1 MGRHGRF
8 FAAPLSEEDRRPIT
22 RTTIR
27 RVVSIFR
34 PYRRQVSVVGAAI
47 IISSGLGVVNPLM
60 IKKIFDDALFG
71 PSSGPGANT
80 CSGQPCPNLEAL
92 WIFVGIMVLIPIV
105 TSAIGVGQTY
115 LSNLVGLQVMQDLRN
130 SLYKHLQ
137 YMPLRFFTTTRTG
150 EIQSRLANDVG
161 GVQNVVT
168 STASSLLSN
177 IVIIVS
183 SLIAMLLISVQLT
196 VLSLCITPIFIWLTV
211 KVGRARRKVATST
224 QKTLADLTAITEETL
239 SVSGILLA
247 KSFGR
252 QRHEIER
259 YREENQ
265 RLTGLTIRQTMI
277 GQSFFAVVGTFF
289 SIMPA
294 VVYLVAGY
302 VNSRNPNTLSAGSLV
317 AFTTLQS
324 RIFFP
329 IGSMLQVSNDVQTS
343 FALFDRIF
351 EYLDM
356 PQDIKD
362 DPEAVVIEPAQVRGQ
377 VRLRDV
383 RFHYDTPPPD
393 QVPVSPTE
401 IGASDVDLDQ
411 EAPRPWTLDGVDL
424 EILPGQ
430 LAALVGPSGAG
441 KTTITY
447 LVPRLYDVQ
456 EGAVEI
462 DGIDVRRIALE
473 SLGDMVGVVT
483 QETYLFH
490 TTIRR
495 NLLYGRPNATQE
507 KLEEAARA
515 ANIHDRI
522 MELTDGYDTVV
533 GERGYKLSGG
543 EKQRL
548 AIARVVLKDPRILI
562 LDEATSSLDT
572 TSERLV
578 QTALEPLMEGRT
590 TIAIAHRLSTILKAD
605 VIFVIDRGRIAQRG
619 THEELLERGGLYERL
634 YQQQF
639 RGGLIQAEYEDGVV
653 LASGEV
659 VRTAS
664 GAGESST

>member
-1 MGRHGRF
+1 MGRHGRY
-8 FAAPLSEEDRRPIT
+8 FAAPLSEEDKRPIT

-27 RVVSIFR
+27 RVVAIFR
-34 PYRRQVSVVGAAI
+34 PYRRQVAVVGGAI
-47 IISSGLGVVNPLM
+47 VLSSGLGVVNPLM
-60 IKKIFDDALFG
+60 IRKIFDDALFG
-71 PSSGPGANT
+71 PSTGPAAHM
-80 CSGQPCPNLEAL
+80 CSGQACPNMHAL
-92 WIFVGIMVLIPIV
+92 WVFVGVMVLIPFV

-161 GVQNVVT
+161 GVQSVVT
-168 STASSLLSN
+168 STAASLLSN

-196 VLSLCITPIFIWLTV
+196 ILSLCITPIFVWLTV

-224 QKTLADLTAITEETL
+224 AKTLADLTAITEETL

-265 RLTGLTIRQTMI
+265 RLTDLTIRQTMI

-294 VVYLVAGY
+294 IVYLVAGY
-302 VNSRNPNTLSAGSLV
+302 VNARNPNTLSAGSLV

-356 PQDIKD
+356 PQEIRDE
-362 DPEAVVIEPAQVRGQ
+362 PEAVVIEPAQVRGQ

-393 QVPVSPTE
+393 QVPVSP
-401 IGASDVDLDQ
+401 SDVAAVDQ
-411 EAPRPWTLDGVDL
+411 EAARPWTLDGVDL

-462 DGIDVRRIALE
+462 DGIDVRKIALE
-473 SLGDMVGVVT
+473 SLGDMIGVVT

-495 NLLYGRPNATQE
+495 NLLYGMPDATQE
-507 KLEEAARA
+507 QLEAAARA

-522 MELTDGYDTVV
+522 AELAEGYDTIV
-533 GERGYKLSGG
+533 GERGYKMSGG

-548 AIARVVLKDPRILI
+548 AIARVILKDPRILI

-572 TSERLV
+572 VSERLV
-578 QTALEPLMEGRT
+578 QAALEPLMEGRT

-605 VIFVIDRGRIAQRG
+605 VIFVIDRGRVAERG
-619 THEELLERGGLYERL
+619 THDELLDRGGLYARL

-639 RGGLIQAEYEDGVV
+639 RGGLIQAECEDGVI

-659 VRTAS
+659 IRTAS
-664 GAGESST
+664 GAGDDNV

>member
-8 FAAPLSEEDRRPIT
+8 FAAPLSEEDKRPISRAT
-22 RTTIR
+22 VR
-27 RVVSIFR
+27 RVVATFR
-34 PYRRQVSVVGAAI
+34 PYRRRVGVVAVAI
-47 IISSGLGVVNPLM
+47 IVTSALGIVNPLLIKRVFDTGLNCTTEACHPDLPVLYRLVALM
-60 IKKIFDDALFG
+60 IA
-71 PSSGPGANT
+71 
-80 CSGQPCPNLEAL
+80 
-92 WIFVGIMVLIPIV
+92 IPII

-115 LSNLVGLQVMQDLRN
+115 LSNLIGLKVMQDLRN
-130 SLYKHLQ
+130 GLYRHLQ
-137 YMPLRFFTTTRTG
+137 FMPLRFFTGTRTG

-161 GVQNVVT
+161 GVQSVVT
-168 STASSLLSN
+168 STAASLLAN
-177 IVIIVS
+177 VVIILS
-183 SLIAMLLISVQLT
+183 TLIAMLILSWQLT
-196 VLSLCITPIFIWLTV
+196 VMSLCITPVFIWLTV
-211 KVGRARRKVATST
+211 KVGRARREVATNT

-239 SVSGILLA
+239 SVSGILLS

-252 QRHEIER
+252 QRHEIDR
-259 YREENQ
+259 YREENE
-265 RLTGLTIRQTMI
+265 RLTGFTIRQTMI
-277 GQSFFAVVGTFF
+277 GQSFFAIVGTFF

-294 VVYLVAGY
+294 LTYLVVGWVTSNNPAAMTAG
-302 VNSRNPNTLSAGSLV
+302 TIV

-329 IGSMLQVSNDVQTS
+329 IGSMLQISNDVQTS

-356 PQDIKD
+356 PHDIKD
-362 DPEAVVIEPAQVRGQ
+362 APDAVVIEPEQVRGQ
-377 VRLRDV
+377 VRMRHV
-383 RFHYDTPPPD
+383 KFHYDTPPPD
-393 QVPVSPTE
+393 EIPVSP
-401 IGASDVDLDQ
+401 SDEAAALAADQ
-411 EAPRPWTLDGVDL
+411 EGPRPWTLDDVDL

-462 DGIDVRRIALE
+462 DGIDVRKIALE
-473 SLGDMVGVVT
+473 SIGDMVGVVT

-495 NLLYGRPNATQE
+495 NLLYGKPDATQE
-507 KLEEAARA
+507 ELEAAARA

-522 MELTDGYDTVV
+522 VELADGYDTIV

-548 AIARVVLKDPRILI
+548 AIARVVLKDPRVLI

-572 TSERLV
+572 NSERLV
-578 QTALEPLMEGRT
+578 QAALEPLMEGRT

-605 VIFVIDRGRIAQRG
+605 VIFVIDRGKVAERG
-619 THEELLERGGLYERL
+619 SHDELLAKGGLYAQL

-639 RGGLIQAEYEDGVV
+639 KGGLIQAECEDGVI
-653 LASGEV
+653 LADGQV
-659 VRTAS
+659 VRT
-664 GAGESST
+664 SSVPGS